1 MLADPVE
8 FPLFLRRMNS
18 SSHQREKTI
27 MSNVSKINYKRNEY
41 SNVLLNYQAK
51 IPTKNYLVTRGST
64 TDREG
69 DRTGG
74 FKKKFVGEAENSTNH
89 NLSIDNINNT
99 RTTSP
104 KKISGRDI

>member
-1 MLADPVE
+1 
-8 FPLFLRRMNS
+8 
-18 SSHQREKTI
+18 

-41 SNVLLNYQAK
+41 SNVLMNYQAT
-51 IPTKNYLVTRGST
+51 IPTKNYLGTGEST

-69 DRTGG
+69 DRNAG
-74 FKKKFVGEAENSTNH
+74 FKKKFVGDHENSTYH

-104 KKISGRDI
+104 KKYSGRNV

>member
-8 FPLFLRRMNS
+8 LPLFMRRMNS
-18 SSHQREKTI
+18 SSHQRKKTI

-41 SNVLLNYQAK
+41 SNVLMNYQAT
-51 IPTKNYLVTRGST
+51 IPTKDYIGTGEAT

-74 FKKKFVGEAENSTNH
+74 FKKKFVGDHENSTNH

-104 KKISGRDI
+104 KKNSGRDV